1 MTDTVK
7 TYSRLLRYIKP
18 YRLRLIVGLISGL
31 ISGVSVFGVL
41 GLLPNLLGSLS
52 GKEGS
57 SGSDSEP
64 DEDELLELGWDQEAA
79 EEEWLESEEY
89 EKAEANRKRL
99 KAQSDIRKLAT
110 LGRFLVAHEG
120 PVPEGAAADQQEGK
134 GAVFDPALA
143 TLDAETSYSMDTNEK

>member
-1 MTDTVK
+1 MGRT
-7 TYSRLLRYIKP
+7 
-18 YRLRLIVGLISGL
+18 GSGPA
-31 ISGVSVFGVL
+31 SGPTSPMHKL
-41 GLLPNLLGSLS
+41 AL
-52 GKEGS
+52 
-57 SGSDSEP
+57 D
-64 DEDELLELGWDQEAA
+64 
-79 EEEWLESEEY
+79 
-89 EKAEANRKRL
+89 EKAEPFRSFMFSERMHSNAMRLTNRKRL

>member
-1 MTDTVK
+1 M
-7 TYSRLLRYIKP
+7 SAPLRG
-18 YRLRLIVGLISGL
+18 RGQLADNAVE
-31 ISGVSVFGVL
+31 GVL
-41 GLLPNLLGSLS
+41 ARRLHY
-52 GKEGS
+52 EGEFS
-57 SGSDSEP
+57 FRYRP
-64 DEDELLELGWDQEAA
+64 FRFANKAYCA
-79 EEEWLESEEY
+79 E
-89 EKAEANRKRL
+89 NRKRL